1 VVGARVEIEVEVLA
15 MRGDFFFKKKKSP
28 REKKK
33 KYWARHVGLLVI
45 IL

>member
-15 MRGDFFFKKKKSP
+15 MRCDFFLKKRSP
-28 REKKK
+28 RAKRK
-33 KYWARHVGLLVI
+33 KYCARHVGLLII